1 MNSNIFKYSLVL
13 LTVASGYFTSINPV
27 AAPKYLQD
35 LNIETKKITK
45 QASTDAWNHL
55 KNKKTIAIKSLKN
68 GSYVYAS
75 CEGDNQT
82 VKTLKNEGSY
92 TRLAFTDN
100 TPQETH
106 FIVIKSK
113 TIGIIYL
120 KSMFIEGKALAS
132 DTTTDKITFK
142 PFDEK
147 DETQQWEIQSGDRL
161 NQIYFKNRGYKDTSC
176 FLSVDGEKSKDE
188 KTSENLQVPFKIG
201 GASQTEPCMNC
212 ASVDTPTKSELFK
225 IVELD

>member
-1 MNSNIFKYSLVL
+1 MNNNFKYSLVL
-13 LTVASGYFTSINPV
+13 LAVASGYFISINPV
-27 AAPKYLQD
+27 AAPKYLRD
-35 LNIETKKITK
+35 LDIEIKKITN
-45 QASTDAWNHL
+45 QASLDAWNHL

-68 GSYVYAS
+68 GGYVYAA
-75 CEGDNQT
+75 CELDNQIA
-82 VKTLKNEGSY
+82 KTLKNEGSY
-92 TRLAFTDN
+92 TRLAYTNN

-113 TIGIIYL
+113 TSGIIYL

-132 DTTTDKITFK
+132 DTNTDKITFK
-142 PFDEK
+142 PFNEK

-161 NQIYFKNRGYKDTSC
+161 NQIYLKNRGYKDTSC

-188 KTSENLQVPFKIG
+188 KTSEIPQVPFKIG

-212 ASVDTPTKSELFK
+212 ASADAPTKSELFK
-225 IVELD
+225 IIELD